1 MAKNVWRILFH
12 QLTTEC
18 NDRNYQVT
26 RDPVVA
32 ETLVLKLP
40 TFSWETQKSCTCS
53 HLLCSHAT
61 LCCNSRRC
69 CFQGLKHIAR
79 AAVYFFIFCL
89 HIGLGEQLGW
99 SFSLFK
105 SVPTHKQL
113 SRAIF
118 VDVFVG
124 GSFFKSRTVG
134 VWQDFCDG
142 FRACFLILTP
152 NLRARAIKSVTIF
165 NLCNL
170 LNENK
175 KLFQGYFFSLLEDI
189 S

>member
-1 MAKNVWRILFH
+1 MLFSGS
-12 QLTTEC
+12 QTY
-18 NDRNYQVT
+18 R
-26 RDPVVA
+26 
-32 ETLVLKLP
+32 
-40 TFSWETQKSCTCS
+40 
-53 HLLCSHAT
+53 
-61 LCCNSRRC
+61 
-69 CFQGLKHIAR
+69 AR
-79 AAVYFFIFCL
+79 SSIFLWGFIIFCL

-124 GSFFKSRTVG
+124 GSFFKSRTVD

-152 NLRARAIKSVTIF
+152 NLRAR
-165 NLCNL
+165 
-170 LNENK
+170 NK
-175 KLFQGYFFSLLEDI
+175 IGHDFQPL
-189 S
+189 